1 MLIFNTFYQ
10 FKLYILLL
18 QQWITKCKQEIKN
31 EKTNL
36 IFMHWCRI
44 KFIFNN
50 RSTNLNSS
58 PTVKGMTTYLPSK
71 QIKKNQK
78 QLASV
83 PLFINQVDMLD
94 IENYSFGNHQME
106 NPPLLTK
113 RLSIQ
118 CFHLVWHTSMKFT
131 PLFLLLLSLTNQSNS
146 WSINW

>member
-1 MLIFNTFYQ
+1 
-10 FKLYILLL
+10 
-18 QQWITKCKQEIKN
+18 
-31 EKTNL
+31 
-36 IFMHWCRI
+36 MHWCRI
-44 KFIFNN
+44 KFIFNH

-58 PTVKGMTTYLPSK
+58 PTVKGMTTYRPSK

-94 IENYSFGNHQME
+94 IESYSFGNHQIE

-131 PLFLLLLSLTNQSNS
+131 AITCFIFYWIYILSIKNFYLVLNFYLN
-146 WSINW
+146 INLMRHQCMNIKIKIIICFFVFYLM